1 MDLTHGALPNIVE
14 VGGNA
19 YSVYTDFRKWMRF
32 EIEVKRNIGKKTP
45 IDIHYLFKN
54 EHPLYCDIS
63 DLFVF
68 SRPKRELPRR
78 IGKFESNVIVF
89 DYELDAELI
98 YAAFMEQ
105 YGIDLIDIPEL
116 HWHKF
121 LALMHGLNDG
131 TMLREVMRYRCY
143 EKNTDK
149 KRDIYQELK
158 DAWEIIPYIAEEQE
172 ELDTFSSLFS

>member
-1 MDLTHGALPNIVE
+1 MDLTKKALPNIVE

-32 EIEVKRNIGKKTP
+32 EIEVKRNIEKKTP
-45 IDIHYLFKN
+45 IDTSFLFKN
-54 EHPLYCDIS
+54 EHPLYCNIS

-78 IGKFESNVIVF
+78 VGNESHAIVF

-98 YAAFMEQ
+98 YAAFMGQ

-121 LALMHGLNDG
+121 LALMHGLNDS

-158 DAWEIIPYIAEEQE
+158 DAWEIIPCIEEEQE
-172 ELDTFSSLFS
+172 ELDAFNALFV